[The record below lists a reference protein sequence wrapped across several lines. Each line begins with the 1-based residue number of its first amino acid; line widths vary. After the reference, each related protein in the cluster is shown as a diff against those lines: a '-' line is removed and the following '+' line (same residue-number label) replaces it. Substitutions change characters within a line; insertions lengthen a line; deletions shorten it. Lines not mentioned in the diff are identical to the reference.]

1 MNRERIQAISNSNVT
16 SATPFAGCLSAFG
29 VVDPIRCGSCHR
41 LDARWSNSRH
51 TRRPPRGGCPFE
63 KLEAFEHGWGGRT
76 FFCSLTTRPPH
87 PTSAPETG
95 ELRRGRRKSRLAK
108 SLMQSDAR
116 QSTSDLLNW
125 VLERYVTET
134 VVHEPASRCG
144 IAKTGR
150 VETVSH
156 GRGRGRIDA
165 EAAVAAMNRGSQ
177 ELGPPARDSG
187 Q

>member
-1 MNRERIQAISNSNVT
+1 MR
-16 SATPFAGCLSAFG
+16 G
-29 VVDPIRCGSCHR
+29 DPHVEA
-41 LDARWSNSRH
+41 ARS
-51 TRRPPRGGCPFE
+51 
-63 KLEAFEHGWGGRT
+63 KLEAFEHGVAEP
-76 FFCSLTTRPPH
+76 FSVPRPPH

-95 ELRRGRRKSRLAK
+95 ELRRGRRRSRLAK

-134 VVHEPASRCG
+134 VIHEPASRCG

-177 ELGPPARDSG
+177 ELGPPARDLG